1 MVALQAC
8 DTRLKE
14 SAGLGQAL
22 GTRAERGASLHTV
35 LPCLQTRFG
44 RGGEASVPLR
54 CSMFHHVP
62 RCSRLTFYLTPPPR
76 VPAED
81 SVEEDGKNSLAC
93 LGQLPC
99 SYWASVSPSDKWEV
113 G

>member
-35 LPCLQTRFG
+35 LPCLQTRF
-44 RGGEASVPLR
+44 RGEASVPLH
-54 CSMFHHVP
+54 CSTFHHVP
-62 RCSRLTFYLTPPPR
+62 RCSWLTFHLTPPPR

-81 SVEEDGKNSLAC
+81 SVEEAGKNSLAC
-93 LGQLPC
+93 LGQLPY